1 MKFTNKD
8 SVSDKIY
15 KFANH
20 QALEHLN
27 WQTQVIEYQT
37 WGLWD
42 VRAQVKLELKVKV
55 GFRLRI
61 NPIQN
66 TISQEIK
73 R

>member
-1 MKFTNKD
+1 MKFTNTD
-8 SVSDKIY
+8 CVSDKIY

-27 WQTQVIEYQT
+27 IATQVIEYQT
-37 WGLWD
+37 WGSWD

-66 TISQEIK
+66 KISQEIE